1 MPVSL
6 ARPLLC
12 GLIAAGV
19 AACAHYAPLPL
30 DHEARYAGAVSALQG
45 GAVAPA
51 ALTLDD
57 VTRLIL
63 QNNPS
68 LKLAGLRRAEAHAQ
82 AETGALPPNPSFSG
96 SLGYLL
102 SGAGDATAW
111 TAAIAEPV
119 NGLITLRARRAEA
132 RATTAEVD
140 ASLAWEAWQ
149 TVVRGRQLTTDILL
163 NEQLFA
169 LQVQMAQILR
179 QQWEAAGRAEQAGD
193 MDRTVTAPM
202 AQAAS
207 EADAAAAET
216 ERTLSSQR
224 RDLRALM
231 GLGFDAPLSLAPL
244 PPWVPLAEA
253 EADVA
258 IHDLPRHRP
267 DLVALAMGY
276 EAQDAH
282 FRAAVLSQFPAL
294 SLGYDASRDN
304 SRVTN
309 GGPAFTVDLPIFDRG
324 TANARAEQFTR
335 ERLHAEY
342 SQRVADA
349 RDEARALIVANR
361 LAESQLR
368 RLAREEAAAPGR
380 TAAASAALA
389 RGDLDRTTYSG
400 LAVASLSAK
409 VAQLHTELAMRDQR
423 IGLEALLGMGMPVID
438 TEKEFQ

>member
-12 GLIAAGV
+12 GFIAAGL

-30 DHEARYAGAVSALQG
+30 DHEARYTDTVSALHG
-45 GAVAPA
+45 GAAVPA
-51 ALTLDD
+51 ALTQADI
-57 VTRLIL
+57 TRLIL

-68 LKLAGLRRAEAHAQ
+68 LKLAGLRRAEARAQ
-82 AETGALPPNPSFSG
+82 AEAGALPPNPSLSG

-149 TVVRGRQLTTDILL
+149 TVARGRQLATDILL
-163 NEQLFA
+163 NEQLCA
-169 LQVQMAQILR
+169 VQEQMAQTLHL
-179 QQWEAAGRAEQAGD
+179 QWDAAGRAERMGD
-193 MDRTVTAPM
+193 MGHTVTAPM
-202 AQAAS
+202 AQATS

-216 ERTLSSQR
+216 ERTLASQR
-224 RDLRALM
+224 RELRALM
-231 GLGFDAPLSLAPL
+231 GLSFDAPLSLAPL
-244 PPWVPLAEA
+244 PPLAPLADA
-253 EADVA
+253 EADAA
-258 IHDLPRHRP
+258 IRSLPRHRP

-294 SLGYDASRDN
+294 SIGYDASRDN

-309 GGPAFTVDLPIFDRG
+309 GGPAITMDLPIFDRG
-324 TANARAEQFTR
+324 TANAHAEGFTR

-349 RDEARALIVANR
+349 KDEARALIVANQ
-361 LAESQLR
+361 LAESQLH
-368 RLAREEAAAPGR
+368 RLSQVEARGPDR
-380 TAAASAALA
+380 TARASVALA
-389 RGDLDRTTYSG
+389 RGDLDRAAYNG
-400 LAVASLSAK
+400 LAVASLSTK

-423 IGLEALLGMGMPVID
+423 IALETLLGMGMPVID
-438 TEKEFQ
+438 TGRETQ